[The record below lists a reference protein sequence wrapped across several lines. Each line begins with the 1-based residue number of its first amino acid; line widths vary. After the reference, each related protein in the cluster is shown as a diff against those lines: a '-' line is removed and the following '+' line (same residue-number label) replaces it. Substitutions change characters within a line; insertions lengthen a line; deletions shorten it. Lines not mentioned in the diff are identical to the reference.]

1 MNKKLWEASNR
12 QKKKSLLSSYEQFIS
27 KRYKK
32 NFNQKY
38 ESILK
43 WSIKNPGDFWSSI
56 WDFSEVKGFKSKIKI
71 KKSKIFYKNK
81 FLPNSKLNFAENL
94 LSKNNKD
101 KAITFI
107 SENGF
112 REERNWHELNLNV
125 SKISKFLKSIHI
137 KKKDRVVAYMPN
149 TIETVEAFIA
159 SSSLGAIW
167 SSCSPDFGVKG
178 VVERFSQINPKV
190 LFVVDKYFYNGKI
203 INTLER
209 IPLILKEIPSI
220 KYVVIVNYP
229 GEKYLNNKYSYKK
242 VKVLKW
248 NELMKQESEKI
259 QFSKFDFE
267 QDLAILYSS
276 GTTGKP
282 KCICH
287 RSGGVL
293 LQHKKEHQLHCDIRE
308 GDNVF
313 YFTTCGWM
321 MWNWL
326 VSVLASK
333 ASIVLFDGS
342 PMYKKNDLLLKIA
355 EKEKITLFGISAKYV
370 DALRKSKPT
379 LKYKY
384 KLTKLRTICS
394 TGSPLSNDGFKYIYE
409 NIKKNVH
416 LSSISGGTDIVS
428 CFVLGNLYQPVILGE
443 IQNKGLG
450 MNVDVFNEKG
460 KSLKNKKGE
469 LVCKNPFPSMPLKF
483 WNDKNDIK
491 FKKAY
496 FNNFLNTW
504 YHGDY
509 AEIKKDGG
517 FIIHGRSDT
526 TLNPGGVRLGT
537 AEIYSEVEKFIEI
550 KESIVVGQ
558 AWDNDVRIILFI
570 VLNPK
575 HMVNEDLL
583 KKIRTQI
590 RKNASPRHVPSKIIV
605 VDDIPR
611 TKNGKMVELAVKNT
625 IEGNEIKNKEALANP
640 RVLDQYKNLKELFIQ

>member
-1 MNKKLWEASNR
+1 MNKKLWEASNA

-32 NFNQKY
+32 KFNQKY

-107 SENGF
+107 SENSF
-112 REERNWHELNLNV
+112 REERSWQELNLNV
-125 SKISKFLKSIHI
+125 SKIFKFLKSINI
-137 KKKDRVVAYMPN
+137 KEKDRLAAYMPN

-178 VVERFSQINPKV
+178 VVERFSQISPKV

-203 INTLER
+203 INILER

-229 GEKYLNNKYSYKK
+229 GEKYLKNKYSYKK

-384 KLTKLRTICS
+384 KLSKLRTICS
-394 TGSPLSNDGFKYIYE
+394 TGSQLSNDGFKYIYE

-509 AEIKKDGG
+509 AEIKKGGG

-611 TKNGKMVELAVKNT
+611 TKNGKIVELAVKNT

-640 RVLDQYKNLKELFIQ
+640 KVLDQYKNLKELFIQ